1 MQVSRGPS
9 GMLLDRNRASV
20 SKEVTAVLYTGLHSI
35 LGTVLKTESTR
46 MCLGELPLSLRNSKP
61 TDCWR
66 KAWLLMYLRMAF
78 MWKKEE

>member
-46 MCLGELPLSLRNSKP
+46 MCLGELRNSKP